1 VKKRA
6 SLFGNLTPAKG
17 DSAGAATAAP
27 GSGEERGSDEAAAGA
42 GAKRPRRDASA
53 TEDKPEASTA
63 TPTTPAAPPASEAT
77 EAATAPG
84 VPTLRMPIAA
94 LDAAASEDKG
104 KRQEMEDRWVITPNA
119 TTASTSQVITPRAA
133 VHTGGVRC
141 FHAAIYD
148 GHGGRRAAD
157 YAATHLHD
165 NVLAAGFL
173 PGAVSRGAAPLDRD
187 AAKRAVAAGFRAT
200 DAALLALSEA
210 GGWQDGAT
218 AVCAWVVGNTVLV
231 GNIGDAKAVL
241 AREAPNTSTATAEPP
256 AAWQALKGITLT
268 RDHKAIASE
277 ERRRIERCG
286 GFVAADGR
294 LLVGP
299 GRYCSLRHE
308 CQVTQEMRIQMRW
321 MKWRG
326 ISAGPWLRGRL
337 EVSRSFGDRQ
347 FKTAGVTSV
356 PDVRCFDLTPADRFM
371 LLGRAAPPTA
381 CTRRSRP
388 PQP

>member
-1 VKKRA
+1 MFSGLPPPGSAGKRPA
-6 SLFGNLTPAKG
+6 GAGGDEGISVDGAVVQKRVSLFGNLTPAKG
-17 DSAGAATAAP
+17 DSAGAGAAAP
-27 GSGEERGSDEAAAGA
+27 GSGEKRDTDEAAAGAEA

-53 TEDKPEASTA
+53 TEDKHEASTTA
-63 TPTTPAAPPASEAT
+63 TPTTPAAPLSSEAT
-77 EAATAPG
+77 EAAAALG
-84 VPTLRMPIAA
+84 VPNLRMPIAA

-119 TTASTSQVITPRAA
+119 TTASTASTSQVITPRAA
-133 VHTGGVRC
+133 VHTAGVRC

-173 PGAVSRGAAPLDRD
+173 PGAGAVSRGGGAAPLDRD
-187 AAKRAVAAGFRAT
+187 AAKRAVAAGFAAT
-200 DAALLALSEA
+200 DAALLALSET

-241 AREAPNTSTATAEPP
+241 AREAPNTSTGPTSTATAAEPP
-256 AAWQALKGITLT
+256 AAGPALKGITLT

-299 GRYCSLRHE
+299 ARYDKVHE
-308 CQVTQEMRIQMRW
+308 T
-321 MKWRG
+321 
-326 ISAGPWLRGRL
+326 
-337 EVSRSFGDRQ
+337 
-347 FKTAGVTSV
+347 T
-356 PDVRCFDLTPADRFM
+356 
-371 LLGRAAPPTA
+371 
-381 CTRRSRP
+381 
-388 PQP
+388 